1 MTTTEDRLSTLEI
14 ALTHQERIVEDLNAV
29 ILDQATRLERLELQA
44 KALAARLVTAEAAL
58 PDTAPNERP
67 PPHW

>member
-1 MTTTEDRLSTLEI
+1 MTSTEDRLSTLEI

-44 KALAARLVTAEAAL
+44 KALAARLVTAEAAS
-58 PDTAPNERP
+58 PDSAPNERP

>member
-1 MTTTEDRLSTLEI
+1 MTTTDDRLSTLEI
-14 ALTHQERIVEDLNAV
+14 ALAHQERVVEDLNAV
-29 ILDQATRLERLELQA
+29 VLDQATRLERLERQA

-58 PDTAPNERP
+58 ADSAPNERP